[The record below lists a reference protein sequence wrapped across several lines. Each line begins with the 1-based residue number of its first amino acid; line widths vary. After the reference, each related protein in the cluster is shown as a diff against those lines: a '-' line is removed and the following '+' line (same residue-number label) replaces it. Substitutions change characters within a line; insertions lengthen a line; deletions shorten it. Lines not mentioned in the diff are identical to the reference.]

1 MGKSLFMYLII
12 LVQICLL
19 KINTINLSAP
29 RVSET
34 EKVVEGPFGMAKID
48 SPIN

>member
-1 MGKSLFMYLII
+1 MGESLFMYLII

-34 EKVVEGPFGMAKID
+34 EKVVEGPFGLEKNQFPD
-48 SPIN
+48 